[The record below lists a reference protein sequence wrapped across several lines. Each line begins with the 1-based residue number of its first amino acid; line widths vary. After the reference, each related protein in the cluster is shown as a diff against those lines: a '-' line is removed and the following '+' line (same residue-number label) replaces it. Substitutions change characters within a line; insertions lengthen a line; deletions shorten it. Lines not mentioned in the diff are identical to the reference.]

1 MILFCWCFKIF
12 KSKQSEVFCFNP
24 MVTQCSGHFCLI
36 GKCLMTCYI
45 KSEILL
51 TFAFV
56 LFLLTANLRTLS
68 VAVSHFLN
76 CYLVSDRIL
85 WSWEIIFVTILQ
97 LGLTGLI
104 RLGKHFD
111 RVEEFSCRKPVWQ
124 VSDKWFI
131 CGKNKGNK
139 LFSLI
144 HKYMVA

>member
-1 MILFCWCFKIF
+1 MEMITRTVKQLFKLHMQSG
-12 KSKQSEVFCFNP
+12 KSIMFHIVFFFVILLTIHDFQIKQLEVFCFNP
-24 MVTQCSGHFCLI
+24 MITQCSGHFCLI

-85 WSWEIIFVTILQ
+85 
-97 LGLTGLI
+97 
-104 RLGKHFD
+104 
-111 RVEEFSCRKPVWQ
+111 
-124 VSDKWFI
+124 
-131 CGKNKGNK
+131 
-139 LFSLI
+139 
-144 HKYMVA
+144 